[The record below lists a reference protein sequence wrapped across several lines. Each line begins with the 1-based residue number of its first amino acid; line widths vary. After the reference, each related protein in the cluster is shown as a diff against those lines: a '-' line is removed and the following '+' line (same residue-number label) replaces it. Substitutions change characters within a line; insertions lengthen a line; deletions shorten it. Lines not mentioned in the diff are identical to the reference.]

1 MNLPGLSNQQVP
13 AAATTQS
20 PRAHSGRNEAQSCG
34 FGAMLAKVM
43 TNPDPGQP
51 TAPKN
56 AGELNHETSNAKETF
71 AKANSRA
78 KTPERNAKAHSASD
92 AMTTAGEEG
101 NPGAELPASNETV
114 VTVDTKSGR
123 EDNNKGDVNE
133 DPETKTDTLQTGLLA
148 LESVCAPIVI
158 VPPTQPDPMTLSPKN
173 AAGLGQNQ
181 SANSRSALLLESL
194 PTSVGA
200 VVTPQGESPGQP
212 VSSASISPS
221 NLTSNTNTGS
231 TNTTPSQVAG
241 IAPNTKSA
249 DGSSPSVPSVEA
261 IISDSMVNPDV
272 QATAT
277 DQKASKDNMSAVNA
291 EAAVPAKALGASPGT
306 EADAGEPIRVVSRAN
321 PTRVDLKRLQVER
334 LEDSQPDQ
342 TVGTG
347 TASQARQMQ
356 SEEQQNQFAD
366 RQKQN
371 LPEKPEII
379 HATAQAAGSA
389 LTEDRTLDVRQ
400 NALFGIQNSDLSLR
414 ELGGD
419 KSGTA
424 MTHDIHPSVGR
435 LVSDISHESMILRQ
449 FKPDKL
455 DVVIRP
461 DADTQISLQLRLNGN
476 DVQGIARC
484 ERGDFNLLNSHWNE
498 LQQTMDQQGVRLA
511 PLRESG
517 STMSFTNG
525 NSFGNSSQTA
535 HDQRGRRLEEIV
547 VSERESAL
555 RPASSIATT
564 AIRGSRTGERL
575 LQTWA

>member
-1 MNLPGLSNQQVP
+1 MNLPGLSKQQVT
-13 AAATTQS
+13 AAATAQS
-20 PRAHSGRNEAQSCG
+20 PRAHSGRNEAQSSG

-51 TAPKN
+51 IAPKN
-56 AGELNHETSNAKETF
+56 VGESNHETSNAKETL

-92 AMTTAGEEG
+92 ATITAGEEG
-101 NPGAELPASNETV
+101 NPSAELSASNETV
-114 VTVDTKSGR
+114 VAVDTKSGR
-123 EDNNKGDVNE
+123 EDHKKGDVNE
-133 DPETKTDTLQTGLLA
+133 APATQTDALQTGLLA
-148 LESVCAPIVI
+148 LESVCAPIAI
-158 VPPTQPDPMTLSPKN
+158 MPPAQPTPMALSPKN
-173 AAGLGQNQ
+173 AVVLGQGQ
-181 SANSRSALLLESL
+181 SANSRSALLLESS
-194 PTSVGA
+194 PASAGA
-200 VVTPQGESPGQP
+200 VVTPQGELPGKP
-212 VSSASISPS
+212 VSSASISPP
-221 NLTSNTNTGS
+221 NLSSDTNTGS
-231 TNTTPSQVAG
+231 ANTPPSQVAG
-241 IAPNTKSA
+241 IAPNTKST
-249 DGSSPSVPSVEA
+249 DGSEPSVPSLEA

-291 EAAVPAKALGASPGT
+291 EAAVPAKALVASSGT

-379 HATAQAAGSA
+379 HASASAAIAATG
-389 LTEDRTLDVRQ
+389 DRTAEVRQ
-400 NALFGIQNSDLSLR
+400 NDLFGISNADLSLR
-414 ELGGD
+414 ETGSA
-419 KSGTA
+419 KNGTA
-424 MTHDIHPSVGR
+424 MAHDIHPSVGR

-461 DADTQISLQLRLNGN
+461 DADTQISLQLRLSGN

-484 ERGDFNLLNSHWNE
+484 ERGDFNLLNSHWKE

-547 VSERESAL
+547 VSEKEAAL

-564 AIRGSRTGERL
+564 AVRGSRTGERL